1 MDKYELCKEFRKIG
15 EFAASGVFEEPDRS
29 LFCRKALGIRRYYEN
44 CQLYEYD
51 GKPLYPSGKIK
62 NSMRVYP
69 EEQRGL
75 RANWID
81 ASETEKE
88 LLTAFSNDMV
98 NYSYFSKIPPEHSVA
113 AGMWVHSIP
122 NYRRVIKEGL
132 NSYVERINK
141 IADAD
146 IREGLLHIYEG
157 IKNYIGRIV
166 EYLYDVNADEK
177 LISALKKAPLNKADN
192 IYEAIVAWNFIMYLD
207 NCDNIGCLAK
217 DLYELYNG
225 EDAVDLLENLYDNL
239 DINDGWSM
247 ALGTDYNELTIQ
259 CLKASKGKRRPM
271 IELFVDE
278 KTPDEIWDIAFEV
291 MRTHNGQPAF
301 YNPKVLFAELK
312 DKLDVTE
319 EDLSEFCG
327 GGCTESMISGCS
339 NVGSVDAG
347 INLLLILEKTIYGYL
362 IKAKSFKDFYDKY
375 IANVKDVVDDI
386 TERISMAQKER
397 AEFCPVPMRTFLI
410 DDCIDNGQEYY
421 SGGAR
426 YIWSIINYAGMIN
439 VIDSMQVICDLV
451 FETKT
456 FSAEDICKMLKT
468 NDEVFLKK
476 CREHKNVFGTD
487 NEVVDKFANKITNDI
502 YSMTDGK
509 KPYIGKAFLPSS
521 IQFNSQVKAG
531 KDIGATP
538 DGRRSGEPL
547 CDSVAAIMGKD
558 VKGPTAL
565 LKSVTSINLKKALG
579 VPILN
584 FNIDENWSNDILK
597 ALILSY
603 MDMGGIQIQISCAS
617 KELLK
622 EAYENPDM
630 HRNLV
635 VRVGGYSEYFCRLTD
650 EQKVMIMNRTVQKGK

>member
-1 MDKYELCKEFRKIG
+1 MDRGNICEEFKKIG
-15 EFAASGVFEEPDRS
+15 EYAASGAFEESDRS
-29 LFCRKALGIRRYYEN
+29 LFYRKALGIRRYYEN
-44 CQLYEYD
+44 CRLCEYS
-51 GKPLYPSGKIK
+51 GKALYPSGKIE
-62 NSMRVYP
+62 NSMDIFP
-69 EEQRGL
+69 EYYYGLSVNWRGYK
-75 RANWID
+75 
-81 ASETEKE
+81 KE
-88 LLTAFSNDMV
+88 NAEYINKFAEVFSR
-98 NYSYFSKIPPEHSVA
+98 YRHKIPPEHTVA

-146 IREGLLHIYEG
+146 MREGLLHIYEG

-166 EYLYDVNADEK
+166 TYLSKAGADK
-177 LISALKKAPLNKADN
+177 RLVDALKKVPLSKADN

-217 DLYELYNG
+217 DLYEFYNG
-225 EDAVDLLENLYDNL
+225 EDITDLLGNLYDNL
-239 DINDGWSM
+239 DENEGWSM

-259 CLKASKGKRRPM
+259 CLKASKEKRRPM

-278 KTPDEIWDIAFEV
+278 NTPDEVWETAFEV

-312 DKLDVTE
+312 DKLGVSD
-319 EDLSEFCG
+319 EDMKEFCG
-327 GGCTESMISGCS
+327 GGCTESMIAGHS

-347 INLLLILEKTIYGYL
+347 IHLLLILENTIYGYL
-362 IKAKSFKDFYDKY
+362 AQATDFEDFYERY
-375 IANVKDVVDDI
+375 IAEVKNVVDDI
-386 TERISMAQKER
+386 TEKISLSQKER

-410 DDCIDNGQEYY
+410 DDCIDNGREYY
-421 SGGAR
+421 AGGAR
-426 YIWSIINYAGMIN
+426 YMWSIINYAGMIN
-439 VIDSMQVICDLV
+439 VIDAMQVIRDFV
-451 FETKT
+451 FDAKT
-456 FSAEDICKMLKT
+456 VSAEELCSMLKA
-468 NDEVFLKK
+468 NDEGFLKK
-476 CREHKNVFGTD
+476 CREQKNVFGTD
-487 NEVVDKFANKITNDI
+487 NAVVDAFANRITTDI

-521 IQFNSQVKAG
+521 IQFDSQVRAG
-531 KDIGATP
+531 KNIGATP

-547 CDSVAAIMGKD
+547 CDSIAAIMGKD

-565 LKSVTSINLKKALG
+565 LKSVTSLNLKKALG

-584 FNIDENWSNDILK
+584 FNIDENWSNDVLK

-603 MDMGGIQIQISCAS
+603 MEMGGIQMQISCAS
-617 KELLK
+617 EELLR
-622 EAYENPDM
+622 EAYENPEL

-650 EQKVMIMNRTVQKGK
+650 EQKIMIMNRTVQKGR